1 MALSDGAPQELYSNN
16 ADGDVTW
23 TCTFNGRIDS
33 FFEALES
40 FVAACKP
47 ATLRR
52 IRDWIVIADSGANTE
67 HRVAIMRRA
76 PWLTLICKGPS
87 MHGHARSLNM
97 LTQLVRTKW
106 WVQWEDDWRIDSRR
120 DGPDIIERA
129 LEAAMSSHCRQV
141 ALNGAFLDGDEAD
154 YEICRKGD
162 YAVVGLSAT
171 ARTVFLSDLPA
182 EDVAKAVAPL
192 RTRDAKPPPWPL
204 FSLQPSL
211 LDANFV
217 KTYVSPFAETTITP
231 EAYWLWELQAA
242 ICFVR
247 AGGTKASLSSPPFAT
262 QITVAS
268 SSCQDDYGP
277 IGVQAQN
284 APRRKFAW
292 KTAKNSS

>member
-1 MALSDGAPQELYSNN
+1 MTLSDDAPPELSSNN
-16 ADGDVTW
+16 ADGDITW
-23 TCTFNGRIDS
+23 TCTFNGRIDA

-52 IRDWIVIADSGANTE
+52 IRDWIVIADGGASTE
-67 HRVAIMRRA
+67 HRVAIMRRV
-76 PWLTLICKGPS
+76 PWVTLICKGPS

-106 WVQWEDDWRIDSRR
+106 WVQWEDDWRIDAWR

-129 LEAAMSSHCRQV
+129 LEAAMDSHCSQV

-171 ARTVFLSDLPA
+171 ARTVFLSDRPA
-182 EDVAKAVAPL
+182 EDVARAVAPL
-192 RTRDAKPPPWPL
+192 RTRNVKPPPWPL

-211 LDANFV
+211 LDADFV
-217 KTYVSPFAETTITP
+217 KTYVSPFAESTITQD
-231 EAYWLWELQAA
+231 AYWLWELQAA

-247 AGGTKASLSSPPFAT
+247 AGGTKASLSTPPFAT

-268 SSCQDDYGP
+268 SSCQDSYEP
-277 IGVQAQN
+277 LRQPAEP

-292 KTAKNSS
+292 KNAHKSN